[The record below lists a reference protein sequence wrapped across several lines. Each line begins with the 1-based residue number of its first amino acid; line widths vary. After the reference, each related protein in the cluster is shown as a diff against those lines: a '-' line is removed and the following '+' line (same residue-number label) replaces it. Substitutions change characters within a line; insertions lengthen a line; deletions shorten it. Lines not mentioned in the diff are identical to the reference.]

1 MNDIQLTTVRE
12 ILSNSE
18 VLKALRKE
26 FDMAFSTEISEVD
39 GKLRIQFKEQDSGQ
53 EYMTLGDVSALLQ
66 MDRTAIRQMTEAR
79 SQTSTVNPLPF
90 IRIGKNLRFKR
101 SDIVAWLERKQGESG
116 ILPPVKGKVKNKR
129 STPRSS

>member
-1 MNDIQLTTVRE
+1 MNDIQLAKVRE
-12 ILSNSE
+12 ILTNSE
-18 VLKALRKE
+18 VLKALKKE
-26 FDMAFSTEISEVD
+26 FDYSFETQISEVD
-39 GKLRIQFKEQDSGQ
+39 GKLKLQFIGTDSNA

-79 SQTSTVNPLPF
+79 AQASTVNPLPF

-116 ILPPVKGKVKNKR
+116 ILPPVKGKVKRTK
-129 STPRSS
+129 

>member
-1 MNDIQLTTVRE
+1 MNDIQLTKVRE

-39 GKLRIQFKEQDSGQ
+39 GKLRIQFKEQDSGL

-79 SQTSTVNPLPF
+79 AQQSTINPLPF
-90 IRIGKNLRFKR
+90 IRINKALRFKR
-101 SDIVAWLERKQGESG
+101 SDIIAWLERKQGESAV
-116 ILPPVKGKVKNKR
+116 LPPHKGKI
-129 STPRSS
+129 PRKK